1 MGVFQQLKKK
11 IADNKNNK
19 LLQENGIIMYKLA
32 NILQLIDELRFDKEN
47 NHNKISYM
55 EEEKLDENIR
65 QLEIKFRILTEEQK
79 WIQDRLE
86 RCKN

>member
-1 MGVFQQLKKK
+1 MGVIKQIKKK

-32 NILQLIDELRFDKEN
+32 NILELIDELRFDKEN
-47 NHNKISYM
+47 NHDKISYI

-79 WIQDRLE
+79 WIQGRLE